1 MTQELTVL
9 TITAAS
15 IGFFHTL
22 FGPDHYLPFIV
33 MAQARKWSLPKT
45 TWITF
50 LCGLGH
56 VGSSVLLGMVGIA
69 LGIAVGRLELIESFR
84 GNIAAWM
91 LIAFGLMYFVWGLKR
106 ALRNQPHTHMHLH
119 RDGDSHT
126 HEHKHQ
132 AEHLHVHPAV
142 VDKSGIHEKEKP
154 VNLTPWIL
162 FTIFVF
168 GPCEPLIPLIMYPAA
183 KHSIS
188 GTVLV
193 ATVFSAVTISTMLAV
208 VLISTFGFNF
218 LPMKKL
224 ERYNHA
230 LAGAAILMCGLAIQF
245 LGL

>member
-1 MTQELTVL
+1 MTPELILLTV
-9 TITAAS
+9 TAGS

-45 TWITF
+45 SLITF

-69 LGIAVGRLELIESFR
+69 FGIVVGRLEFLESFR

-91 LIAFGLMYFVWGLKR
+91 FIAFGLVYFVWGLR
-106 ALRNQPHTHMHLH
+106 QAIRNKPHTHMHLH
-119 RDGDSHT
+119 SDGDSHT

-132 AEHLHVHPAV
+132 TEHLHP
-142 VDKSGIHEKEKP
+142 HEKTKA
-154 VNLTPWIL
+154 VNITPWII

-168 GPCEPLIPLIMYPAA
+168 GPCEPLIPILMYPAA
-183 KHSIS
+183 KSSIF
-188 GTVLV
+188 GMVLV
-193 ATVFSAVTISTMLAV
+193 ASVFSAVTIATMMSI
-208 VLISTFGFNF
+208 VLVSTFGVNF

-224 ERYNHA
+224 
-230 LAGAAILMCGLAIQF
+230 
-245 LGL
+245 

>member
-1 MTQELTVL
+1 MTPELTVL
-9 TITAAS
+9 VITAAS

-45 TWITF
+45 SLITF

-69 LGIAVGRLELIESFR
+69 LGVAVGKLEFIESFR

-91 LIAFGLMYFVWGLKR
+91 FIAFGLVYFVWGLR
-106 ALRNQPHTHMHLH
+106 QAIRNKPHTHMHLH
-119 RDGDSHT
+119 SDGDSHT

-132 AEHLHVHPAV
+132 TEHLHP
-142 VDKSGIHEKEKP
+142 HEKTKA
-154 VNLTPWIL
+154 VNITPWII

-168 GPCEPLIPLIMYPAA
+168 GPCEPLIPILMYPAA
-183 KHSIS
+183 KSSIF
-188 GTVLV
+188 GMVLV
-193 ATVFSAVTISTMLAV
+193 ASVFSAVTIATMV
-208 VLISTFGFNF
+208 SIVLVSTFGVNF

-230 LAGAAILMCGLAIQF
+230 LAGAVILMCGVAIQF

>member
-1 MTQELTVL
+1 MTTELTIL
-9 TITAAS
+9 TITAVS

-33 MAQARKWSLPKT
+33 MAQARKWSLPRT

-56 VGSSVLLGMVGIA
+56 VGSSVLLGLAGIA
-69 LGIAVGRLELIESFR
+69 LGIAVGKLEFIESFR
-84 GNIAAWM
+84 GNVAAWM
-91 LIAFGLMYFVWGLKR
+91 LIAFGLVYFVWGLKR

-119 RDGDSHT
+119 RGGDSHT
-126 HEHKHQ
+126 HEHKHSS
-132 AEHLHVHPAV
+132 EHMH
-142 VDKSGIHEKEKP
+142 IHEKEKA

-193 ATVFSAVTISTMLAV
+193 AAVFSAVTISTMLGI
-208 VLISTFGFNF
+208 VLVSTFGINF
-218 LPMKKL
+218 LPMQKL
-224 ERYNHA
+224 QRYNHA
-230 LAGAAILMCGLAIQF
+230 LAGGVILMCGLAIQF